1 MHIDTTLVNNKI
13 IRINNIKI
21 CSLKA
26 NNEDENLVNVALLV
40 MNGEDIKITLICSVN

>member
-1 MHIDTTLVNNKI
+1 MHKDTTLVNNKI

-26 NNEDENLVNVALLV
+26 NNEDEKHLLRKGV
-40 MNGEDIKITLICSVN
+40 GFAQ